1 MNVPRHGFETVW
13 YGGIHIAKDLRA
25 VTPWRPLPGA
35 NSGAEKIGLKLSSKQ
50 PIISITIN
58 MVDSF

>member
-1 MNVPRHGFETVW
+1 MASKQSGM
-13 YGGIHIAKDLRA
+13 GGIHVVKDLRVA
-25 VTPWRPLPGA
+25 TPMESIARE
-35 NSGAEKIGLKLSSKQ
+35 NSGAEEIGLKLSSKQ